1 MNYLLRITSCFIILS
16 SFQANAQD
24 SVLIK
29 NVQIFNGKDD
39 KTVAGSVLVVKNLIN
54 TIYSGNT
61 NIKTGKGTS
70 IIDGKGKFLMP
81 GLIDAHW
88 HSILTANTLVD
99 MIDGESGYVFIK
111 AGEEADKTLLR
122 GFTSVRDLGGP
133 SFGLKKAIDEGV
145 VNGPRIWPSG
155 SIISQTSGHGDF
167 RSVNERPQS
176 LGGSLHHSEEVGG
189 ATIADGREEV
199 LVAVRENLKRGAS
212 QIKLT
217 AGGGVSSV
225 FDPLDVSQYTLDEL
239 KAAVEA
245 AEDWGTYV
253 AVHAYTP
260 RAVQKAIEAGVK
272 CIDHGHLLDDA
283 TLKMIGEKGV
293 WLSMQP
299 LDSTTSVQ
307 SNEEQKQKKYNVATG
322 TERIY
327 SSVKKFNLKLAW
339 GTDLLFDPR
348 ANSRQTSTIPM
359 MGKWFT
365 PFEVLKM
372 ITHDNGE
379 LLALS
384 GKRSPYR
391 EGKLGVIE
399 TGAYADLLLVNGNPL
414 QNLSLMEDYNKNFVL
429 IMKNGKVFKNTIE
442 K

>member
-1 MNYLLRITSCFIILS
+1 MKKKFILS
-16 SFQANAQD
+16 CYLVCVFTQLFAQD
-24 SVLIK
+24 KTILIT
-29 NVQIFNGKDD
+29 NVQIFTGKSE
-39 KTVAGSVLVVKNLIN
+39 KLITGNVLVKNNLI
-54 TIYSGNT
+54 TKISAAPIPTDKSGNT
-61 NIKTGKGTS
+61 T

-88 HSILTANTLVD
+88 HAVLTAATLTEMMYD
-99 MIDGESGYVFIK
+99 EPGLVFIK
-111 AGEEADKTLLR
+111 AGKEAGNTLMR

-133 SFGLKKAIDEGV
+133 SFGLKKAIDQGV
-145 VNGPRIWPSG
+145 VPGPRIWPSG

-167 RSVNERPQS
+167 RSINEKPQS
-176 LGGSLHHSEEVGG
+176 MGGHLHHSEDIGG
-189 ATIADGREEV
+189 AAIADGVPAV
-199 LVAVRENLKRGAS
+199 LAAVRENLKRGAS

-217 AGGGVSSV
+217 AGGGASSE
-225 FDPLDVSQYTLDEL
+225 FDPLDVSQFTLEEL

-260 RAVQKAIEAGVK
+260 RAVNKALDAGVK

-283 TLKMIGEKGV
+283 TLARIGKMGV

-299 LDSTTSVQ
+299 LDSTT
-307 SNEEQKQKKYNVATG
+307 NATANAEQKQKKYDIASG

-339 GTDLLFDPR
+339 GTDLLFNPK
-348 ANSRQTSTIPM
+348 ANSKQTATIPL
-359 MGKWFT
+359 MGKWFS

-372 ITHDNGE
+372 ITSDNAE

-399 TGAYADLLLVNGNPL
+399 EGAYADLLLVDGNPL
-414 QNLSLMEDYNKNFVL
+414 KDLKVMEDYQKNFVL
-429 IMKNGKVFKNTIE
+429 IMKDGVVYKNTIV